1 MLLPS
6 QPLSCDL
13 KFWTLTKKQ
22 RYKLKQQ
29 KLLYIQP
36 LNRPWD
42 ESETKI
48 LQIPRAMFEV
58 GYHIPAQHEISF
70 LDLNLRTRQ
79 RPNWSVEQ
87 ILAEVLENF
96 QPDLILLSFPTYAQG
111 GQVKKI
117 LLAVKELKP
126 RVKVILG
133 GGVLNLIG
141 DAPQK
146 LWCWPVDACY
156 WGNGLQLAELV
167 EAVLTTESSCFL
179 FQPDLEKE
187 LKTKLLDGYK
197 AEDFYTSKGRFDFD
211 GYLKEARE
219 VELTPIAFVE
229 MARSCDSFCN
239 YCAFGIEAS
248 LRRCRKPGTVLKEIR
263 YLAEK
268 GIDYILIIDPTFGMA
283 KGAADFLL
291 RELAAFH
298 LEHPDVKFD
307 VITRPEYVTEDFVR
321 NLKAAGIVRC
331 GVGMESMSQES
342 LDSLAK
348 TSKPQMVRK
357 AVRNLAAVGI
367 ETRLFHM
374 LLPGKFSQETLEFLL
389 QLAHEN
395 ISFVVQ
401 SSFLRPLP
409 NSKSQDQFYTQDRTV
424 FDRQQDTLEQLLEY
438 LLINLTFSS
447 MDLDFEDSELQA
459 LIEKTLKEGKN
470 LKTLFSQSREGGK
483 LVLKIGGYAFTES
496 ETHAPM
502 EQCITKKQRG

>member
-1 MLLPS
+1 M
-6 QPLSCDL
+6 
-13 KFWTLTKKQ
+13 
-22 RYKLKQQ
+22 KQQ
-29 KLLYIQP
+29 TLLYIQP
-36 LNRPWD
+36 LNRPLED
-42 ESETKI
+42 SSNI
-48 LQIPRAMFEV
+48 LQPPKSFFEV
-58 GYHIPAQHEISF
+58 AYLISTRHKLFF
-70 LDLNLRTRQ
+70 LDLNLRVKQ
-79 RPNWSVEQ
+79 KPAWSIEQ

-117 LLAVKELKP
+117 LLAVKEFKP
-126 RVKVILG
+126 KVKVILG
-133 GGVLNLIG
+133 GAVLNLIG

-179 FQPDLEKE
+179 FQPNLEKE
-187 LKTKLLDGYK
+187 LKTKLLDGYG
-197 AEDFYTSKGRFDFD
+197 AEDFYTSKGRFDFE

-229 MARSCDSFCN
+229 MTRSCDSSCN

-248 LRRCRKPGTVLKEIR
+248 LRRCRKPSTVFGEIC

-268 GIDYILIIDPTFGMA
+268 GIDYILIIDPTFGMTQ
-283 KGAADFLL
+283 GAADSLL
-291 RELAAFH
+291 QKLATFH

-321 NLKAAGIVRC
+321 KLKAAGIVRC

-342 LDSLAK
+342 LNSLAK
-348 TSKPQMVRK
+348 TSKPQMVRL

-367 ETRLFHM
+367 EARLFHM

-389 QLAHEN
+389 ELAHEK
-395 ISFVVQ
+395 IPFVVQ

-409 NSKSQDQFYTQDRTV
+409 NSKSQTQFYTQDRTV
-424 FDRQQDTLEQLLEY
+424 FDRQQDTPEQLLEY
-438 LLINLTFSS
+438 LLINLAFPS
-447 MDLDFEDSELQA
+447 MDLDFEDSELRA

-483 LVLKIGGYAFTES
+483 LVLKISGYAFTES
-496 ETHAPM
+496 ETYAPM